1 MARLRTWDVSF
12 GALPAFAALVF
23 AAVSGVAV
31 TASAAEV
38 VTIEI
43 SVRDHQFTP
52 AEIHGPANTAM
63 QIHVKNL
70 DSGPMEFESVPLR
83 VEKVVT
89 GNGEG
94 IINVRPLAPG
104 RYTFFDDFHQQT
116 TGALVVESK

>member
-1 MARLRTWDVSF
+1 MARLRTRDVSL
-12 GALPAFAALVF
+12 GALPVLTAPPFTALCLAAF
-23 AAVSGVAV
+23 S
-31 TASAAEV
+31 ASAAEV

-52 AEIHGPANTAM
+52 AEIHGPATTAM

-70 DSGPMEFESVPLR
+70 DSGPMEFESVALR

-116 TGALVVESK
+116 TGALVVQ

>member
-1 MARLRTWDVSF
+1 MARLRTRVVSF
-12 GALPAFAALVF
+12 AALPAFAALALV
-23 AAVSGVAV
+23 AVSA
-31 TASAAEV
+31 AAAEV

-43 SVRDHQFTP
+43 SVRDRQFTP

-89 GNGEG
+89 GRGEV

-104 RYTFFDDFHQQT
+104 RYSFFDDFHQQT
-116 TGALVVESK
+116 TGVLVVQ

>member
-1 MARLRTWDVSF
+1 MARLRTRDVSF
-12 GALPAFAALVF
+12 GALPVLTALPFTALCLAAF
-23 AAVSGVAV
+23 S
-31 TASAAEV
+31 ASAAEV

-70 DSGPMEFESVPLR
+70 DSGPMEFESVALR

-116 TGALVVESK
+116 TGALVVQ